1 MQEESLSMRR
11 LQHAMLF
18 GLELGVYFALCFIL
32 SYQASGGMQMLSY
45 LVQIYIIYGVYRSAV
60 HYRQTELGG
69 QMLYRQAFA
78 YLINLFFCASLIASV
93 LRFVYLQ
100 WFVPD
105 DFLSNQIHQ
114 AMQAFIESGMTITDE
129 LERTLADL
137 RRPARFV
144 FAYIMS
150 DMMVGLLVALPLSF
164 LLKRKKN

>member
-1 MQEESLSMRR
+1 MRR

-32 SYQASGGMQMLSY
+32 SSMQGSGMQVLSY
-45 LVQIYIIYGVYRSAV
+45 LVQIYILYGLYRSAV

-78 YLINLFFCASLIASV
+78 YLMNLFFCASLIASV
-93 LRFVYLQ
+93 VRFAYLQ

-105 DFLSNQIHQ
+105 DFLSNQMNQ
-114 AMQAFIESGMTITDE
+114 VMQLFAEQGMTITAE
-129 LERTLADL
+129 LERTIADL
-137 RRPARFV
+137 HRPARFV

-150 DMMVGLLVALPLSF
+150 DMMVGLLVSLPLSF
-164 LLKRKKN
+164 LLRRKKN